1 MDPTWMTT
9 PEWRAIMPG
18 IKARSSRTGRQRVY
32 VEYVLPDG
40 IGKHRKPAGRL
51 IAGTDI
57 VD

>member
-1 MDPTWMTT
+1 MTT

-18 IKARSSRTGRQRVY
+18 IKARSSRTGRQQVY

-40 IGKHRKPAGRL
+40 IGEHRKPAGRV